1 MPPANAAR
9 DQTLEDIL
17 STIQRMITDGVDA
30 LENGQ
35 SRPAAAAR
43 DFVDRF
49 GAGDEDVALVD
60 GDEIGTPVLGYVDR
74 FANAPAARSPLG
86 GYAGQA
92 HAPSH
97 TAAPSHRASSAG
109 LSSGP
114 APARGAVSAP
124 PRDEGLLSD
133 RAGASVGHAFDALS
147 RTVSAQTPRS
157 VEELVADI
165 LRPMLKSWLD
175 QNLPGLVE
183 DLVRQEIERIA
194 RSRR

>member
-30 LENGQ
+30 LENG
-35 SRPAAAAR
+35 SARPTAAAR

-60 GDEIGTPVLGYVDR
+60 GDEIGAPALGYADR
-74 FANAPAARSPLG
+74 YANAPAARAPHG
-86 GYAGQA
+86 NHPGQA
-92 HAPSH
+92 YVTSH
-97 TAAPSHRASSAG
+97 GAPSHRTPI
-109 LSSGP
+109 LPSGP
-114 APARGAVSAP
+114 APARPPVSAP
-124 PRDEGLLSD
+124 PRDENLVSE

-147 RTVSAQTPRS
+147 RTVAAQSQRT